1 MEECMMFRSRFLGV
15 SMRRLVILAPCALV
29 LLALAGCQSDEEK
42 RAEREKLKS
51 ELRSEI
57 ISELNGMVSSEV
69 RLQLSQAI
77 EDHKRRL
84 VEQQAAAK
92 AAATAPKPVVPTKKR

>member
-1 MEECMMFRSRFLGV
+1 
-15 SMRRLVILAPCALV
+15 MRRLAAIALIAPCALAM
-29 LLALAGCQSDEEK
+29 LALAGCQSEEEK

-57 ISELNGMVSSEV
+57 IAELNGMVSSEV

-84 VEQQAAAK
+84 QEQAAAAK
-92 AAATAPKPVVPTKKR
+92 AAAAAKTAAPAPKKR

>member
-1 MEECMMFRSRFLGV
+1 
-15 SMRRLVILAPCALV
+15 MRRLAILAPCALI
-29 LLALAGCQSDEEK
+29 LLALAGCQSEEEK

-77 EDHKRRL
+77 EDHKRKL
-84 VEQQAAAK
+84 ADEQAAAK
-92 AAATAPKPVVPTKKR
+92 AAAAQPKPMTGTKPAPTLKKR

>member
-1 MEECMMFRSRFLGV
+1 
-15 SMRRLVILAPCALV
+15 MRRLLIIAPCALA
-29 LLALAGCQSDEEK
+29 LLALAGCQSEEEK

-69 RLQLSQAI
+69 RVQLQQAI
-77 EDHKRRL
+77 DDHKRKL
-84 VEQQAAAK
+84 AEQAAAAK
-92 AAATAPKPVVPTKKR
+92 AAAAKPAPAPAKKK